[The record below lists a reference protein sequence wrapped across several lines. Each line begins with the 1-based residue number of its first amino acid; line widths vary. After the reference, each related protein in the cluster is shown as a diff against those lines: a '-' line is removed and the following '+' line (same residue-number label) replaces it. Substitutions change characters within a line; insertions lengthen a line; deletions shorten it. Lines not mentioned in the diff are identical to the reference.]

1 MKNVTKKDNT
11 YYADF
16 RSPDGTRIRKSLGK
30 DKVQAKRQLLQIM
43 ADCTFTAE
51 TQSVIPKS
59 NKSIS
64 FKFAANAFMMST
76 YKIED
81 ASDKNRIYPF
91 LNALISVRFKTL
103 IFFSFNPFK
112 TNSIAL

>member
-1 MKNVTKKDNT
+1 MKNITKKKNT

-16 RSPDGTRIRKSLGK
+16 VSPDGTRIRKSLGK
-30 DKVQAKRQLLQIM
+30 DKVQAKRQLLQLM

-64 FKFAANAFMMST
+64 FKFAANAFMMSA
-76 YKIED
+76 YKIGD
-81 ASDKNRIYPF
+81 AWDKKKFNQNGERQAEFI
-91 LNALISVRFKTL
+91 LNVLYR
-103 IFFSFNPFK
+103 
-112 TNSIAL
+112 NSQGKSGLKNI